1 MIITRNIQNT
11 SRYQKIIGHLHTMW
25 SMRSLRVRNFTVEPV
40 DRKVIQ
46 SFIHRWHYSHDT
58 NGIQQKQCFALYNDG
73 KIIGAIIYAIPSMPN
88 TAKKYNPDNPD
99 RCWELRRLCCI
110 DDTPTNTESYFIGQT
125 LRWLRQ
131 NTDTEVIVSY
141 ADLEQ
146 GHEGVIYKAS
156 NFYYL
161 GQSGGGQVLMV
172 DGKKYHARSLNQKE
186 KPYGRALKRRWD
198 NKGGHNFWE
207 SEQDMHFVKTKPKN
221 IYVYYLSKKAK
232 KKYLYTDSKN

>member
-1 MIITRNIQNT
+1 MIITQNTQNT
-11 SRYQKIIGHLHTMW
+11 SRYQKIIGHLRTMW
-25 SMRSLRVRNFTVEPV
+25 SMRSLKVRNFIVEPV

-46 SFIHRWHYSHDT
+46 SFIHKWHYSHDT
-58 NGIQQKQCFALYNDG
+58 NGIQQTQCFALYNEN

-88 TAKKYNPDNPD
+88 TAKKYNPDNPL

-156 NFYYL
+156 NFHYL

-198 NKGGHNFWE
+198 NKDGHKFWD
-207 SEQDMHFVKTKPKN
+207 SEQDMYYVKTKPKN

-232 KKYLYTDSKN
+232 KKYLYVDSKN